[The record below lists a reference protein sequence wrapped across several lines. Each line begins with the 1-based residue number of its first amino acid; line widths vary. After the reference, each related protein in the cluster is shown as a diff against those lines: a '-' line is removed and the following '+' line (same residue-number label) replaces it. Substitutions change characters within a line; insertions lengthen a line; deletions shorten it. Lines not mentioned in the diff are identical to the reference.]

1 MGKGGAIRYAS
12 LDAAPASVRA
22 AAARADQAARPAA
35 PAYRPVATSSGPAAN
50 GAKASG
56 RTRHRLGEMNG
67 TEQSYALHLQDLVAK
82 GAKASGRTRHRL
94 GEMNGTEQ
102 SYALH
107 LQDLVAKG
115 EVLWWTFEAIRLRL
129 ADKTTLTVDF
139 FVMRAGGALEAHE
152 LKGKD
157 KHWEDDARVKIKVA
171 AELYP
176 FQFYGV
182 HRAGGEWQYEAF

>member
-22 AAARADQAARPAA
+22 AAALADQAARPAA

-82 GAKASGRTRHRL
+82 G
-94 GEMNGTEQ
+94 
-102 SYALH
+102 
-107 LQDLVAKG
+107 
-115 EVLWWTFEAIRLRL
+115 EVVWWTFEAIRLRL

-171 AELYP
+171 AEIYP

>member
-1 MGKGGAIRYAS
+1 MGRGGAIRYSS

-22 AAARADQAARPAA
+22 AAARAEQGARAPAA
-35 PAYRPVATSSGPAAN
+35 QAYRPKTASGPAAN
-50 GAKASG
+50 GTKA
-56 RTRHRLGEMNG
+56 T
-67 TEQSYALHLQDLVAK
+67 
-82 GAKASGRTRHRL
+82 GRTRHRL

-115 EVLWWTFEAIRLRL
+115 EVLWWTFESIRLRL
-129 ADKTTLTVDF
+129 AANTTLTVDF
-139 FVMRAGGALEAHE
+139 FVVRAGGALEAHE

>member
-1 MGKGGAIRYAS
+1 MAVGRGGAIRYSS
-12 LDAAPASVRA
+12 LNEAPASVRRA
-22 AAARADQAARPAA
+22 AEQAAQREARPAA
-35 PAYRPVATSSGPAAN
+35 SAHPYRPGAISSGPAKGVNAT
-50 GAKASG
+50 G
-56 RTRHRLGEMNG
+56 RVRHRAGEMNG
-67 TEQSYALHLQDLVAK
+67 TEQSYALHLQE
-82 GAKASGRTRHRL
+82 R
-94 GEMNGTEQ
+94 
-102 SYALH
+102 
-107 LQDLVAKG
+107 VAKG
-115 EVLWWTFEAIRLRL
+115 EVLWWSFEAIRLRL

-139 FVMRAGGALEAHE
+139 FVVLASGALEAHE

>member
-1 MGKGGAIRYAS
+1 MGKGGAIRYSS
-12 LDAAPASVRA
+12 LSEAPESVRRA
-22 AAARADQAARPAA
+22 AQRAEQGARPAV
-35 PAYRPVATSSGPAAN
+35 PAYRPVATSSGPTN
-50 GAKASG
+50 GAKATG
-56 RTRHRLGEMNG
+56 RVRHRAGEMNG
-67 TEQSYALHLQDLVAK
+67 TEQSYALHLQE
-82 GAKASGRTRHRL
+82 R
-94 GEMNGTEQ
+94 
-102 SYALH
+102 
-107 LQDLVAKG
+107 VAKG
-115 EVLWWTFEAIRLRL
+115 EVLWWSFEAIRLRL

-139 FVMRAGGALEAHE
+139 FVMLASGALEAHE

>member
-1 MGKGGAIRYAS
+1 MSADPYRDFIARKVKVAASQGFDVAASDVNPLLTRHQPDAVRWACSGGR
-12 LDAAPASVRA
+12 RA
-22 AAARADQAARPAA
+22 AAARAEQAARPAA

-50 GAKASG
+50 A
-56 RTRHRLGEMNG
+56 
-67 TEQSYALHLQDLVAK
+67 
-82 GAKASGRTRHRL
+82 AKASGRTRHRL

-115 EVLWWTFEAIRLRL
+115 EVVWWTFEAIRLRL